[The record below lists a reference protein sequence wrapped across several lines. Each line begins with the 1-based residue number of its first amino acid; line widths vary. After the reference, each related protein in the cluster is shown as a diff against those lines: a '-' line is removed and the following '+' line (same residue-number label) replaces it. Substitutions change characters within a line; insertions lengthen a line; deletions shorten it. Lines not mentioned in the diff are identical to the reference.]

1 MNNGS
6 LELSILH
13 FIRAVSLNHFDI
25 LELSLLE
32 RSVSQAHCPYSHN
45 LGLNIAKP
53 IPLTNLFGSNSLEA
67 LSFNLEMDVKENRK
81 GRNALDKKKIN
92 RECKQQKK
100 KKKKKE
106 KQSGKGQT
114 YSVGKRLIQ
123 ITASTRQVD
132 EGTK

>member
-92 RECKQQKK
+92 KECKQKK
-100 KKKKKE
+100 KKKRRRKNKVE
-106 KQSGKGQT
+106 K
-114 YSVGKRLIQ
+114 VRLTQ
-123 ITASTRQVD
+123 LAR
-132 EGTK
+132 G